1 MFGNHTSKV
10 ATFITEETKKMSN
23 DELLAALKDL
33 HHQWDDYGLCFDVES
48 YDRELKAEKL
58 RRGL

>member
-1 MFGNHTSKV
+1 MSGNHASIV

-23 DELLAALKDL
+23 DELLAALEDL
-33 HHQWDDYGLCFDVES
+33 HRQWDDYELCFDVEG
-48 YDRELKAEKL
+48 YDRELKAEKS